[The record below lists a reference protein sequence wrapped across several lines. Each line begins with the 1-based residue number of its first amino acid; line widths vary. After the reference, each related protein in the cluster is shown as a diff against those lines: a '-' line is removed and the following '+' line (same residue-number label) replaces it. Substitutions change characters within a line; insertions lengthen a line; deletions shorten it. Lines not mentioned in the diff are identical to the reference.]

1 MIRRKRFLAVAFSVL
16 LLVSACGGAEPG
28 GGDGSAADEG
38 DPVSGGA
45 LRAVQ
50 GGEPRSMDPAS
61 MINVWMA
68 HGMLG
73 NALYGTLMVNDPE
86 TFEIEPKMAS
96 EFSSDD
102 GGSTFTLTL
111 RPGLTFTDNTPLDAE
126 AVKFNWDRL
135 RDPATASPSLPQAV
149 LVAATEV
156 VDPLT
161 LDVTMVSPV
170 PHFAQSLVTSGLNWI
185 ASPTALQK
193 GPESFS
199 EQPVGAG
206 PFTLSSW
213 RRQSTIELQK
223 NPDYWD
229 APRPYLDS
237 ITIRAVLDTNQRV
250 NAMTTGGADIATEA
264 SWASIAKIEAAGL
277 QTETLDTGGGQFIG
291 MNVRRAPFDDPRARQ
306 ALALAVDR
314 PAIDAAVYNGA
325 GQVPTTLFQKDS
337 PFYSDI
343 ELPTSNAEQAQEL
356 FDELAADGTPL
367 SFTFLAYTTPE
378 NRAVAEAMQAQLSA
392 FDNVEINVE
401 VLEFAATVPRIAAHD
416 FDMLILSS
424 TVQDPD
430 SSLWNTFHST
440 SRGNYTG
447 ISDPDLDAA
456 LDTGRTAAT
465 VEERLAAYEVV
476 QQRLV
481 ELNPGLWYTRSAPT
495 VVSGNNVRGVE
506 MYTVG
511 SALPEELWLS

>member
-1 MIRRKRFLAVAFSVL
+1 M
-16 LLVSACGGAEPG
+16 
-28 GGDGSAADEG
+28 
-38 DPVSGGA
+38 
-45 LRAVQ
+45 
-50 GGEPRSMDPAS
+50 
-61 MINVWMA
+61 
-68 HGMLG
+68 
-73 NALYGTLMVNDPE
+73 
-86 TFEIEPKMAS
+86 
-96 EFSSDD
+96 
-102 GGSTFTLTL
+102 
-111 RPGLTFTDNTPLDAE
+111 
-126 AVKFNWDRL
+126 
-135 RDPATASPSLPQAV
+135 

-193 GPESFS
+193 GPESFN

-277 QTETLDTGGGQFIG
+277 QAETLDTGGGQFVG

-367 SFTFLAYTTPE
+367 SFAVEHLSLHVARQLHRHQRPRPRRCARHRTHCCHCRRTTC
-378 NRAVAEAMQAQLSA
+378 RLRRGAAKTCGAESGPVVHA
-392 FDNVEINVE
+392 FG
-401 VLEFAATVPRIAAHD
+401 A
-416 FDMLILSS
+416 
-424 TVQDPD
+424 D
-430 SSLWNTFHST
+430 S
-440 SRGNYTG
+440 
-447 ISDPDLDAA
+447 
-456 LDTGRTAAT
+456 
-465 VEERLAAYEVV
+465 
-476 QQRLV
+476 
-481 ELNPGLWYTRSAPT
+481 GL
-495 VVSGNNVRGVE
+495 GQ
-506 MYTVG
+506 
-511 SALPEELWLS
+511 